1 MGSIL
6 IVEDTNEQRDLVSM
20 YLEMNGYHVEV
31 ANDGLQGLAQ
41 ARKLKPD
48 LILMDLGMPKMDGY
62 QMIAELR
69 ADERLKEI
77 PIVVISAWTAA
88 THRDRAKAA
97 GADGFITKPFELGH
111 ILSTVQ
117 KYVPSA

>member
-20 YLEMNGYHVEV
+20 YLEMNGYHVQV

-41 ARKLKPD
+41 ARKQKPD

-69 ADERLKEI
+69 ADAALKDI

-97 GADGFITKPFELGH
+97 GADVFITKPFELGH

-117 KYVPSA
+117 KYAQPG

>member
-1 MGSIL
+1 MSSIL
-6 IVEDTNEQRDLVSM
+6 IVEDTSEQRDLVSM

-48 LILMDLGMPKMDGY
+48 LILLDLGMPKMDGY

-69 ADERLKEI
+69 SDEKLKEV
-77 PIVVISAWTAA
+77 PVVVISAWTAA

-97 GADGFITKPFELGH
+97 GANVFITKPFELGH
-111 ILSTVQ
+111 ILTTVQ
-117 KYVPSA
+117 KYAQPG

>member
-20 YLEMNGYHVEV
+20 YLEMNGYHVQV
-31 ANDGLQGLAQ
+31 ANDGLQGLTQ

-69 ADERLKEI
+69 SDEKLKDI

-88 THRDRAKAA
+88 THRDRARAA
-97 GADGFITKPFELGH
+97 GADVFITKPFELGH

-117 KYVPSA
+117 KFVQPG

>member
-6 IVEDTNEQRDLVSM
+6 IVEDTNEQRDLVAM

-31 ANDGLQGLAQ
+31 ANDGIQGLAQ
-41 ARKLKPD
+41 AHKLKPS

-69 ADERLKEI
+69 SDETLKDI

-97 GADGFITKPFELGH
+97 GADAFITKPFELGH
-111 ILSTVQ
+111 ILNTVQ
-117 KYVPSA
+117 KYLPPG

>member
-1 MGSIL
+1 MGNIL
-6 IVEDTNEQRDLVSM
+6 IVEDTSEQRDLVSM

-69 ADERLKEI
+69 ADDKLKDI

-88 THRDRAKAA
+88 THRDRARAA

-117 KYVPSA
+117 KYVQAN

>member
-48 LILMDLGMPKMDGY
+48 LILLDLGMPKMDGY

-69 ADERLKEI
+69 SDDMLKDI
-77 PIVVISAWTAA
+77 PVVVISAWTAA
-88 THRDRAKAA
+88 THRDRARAA
-97 GADGFITKPFELGH
+97 GADVFITKPFELGH
-111 ILSTVQ
+111 ILTTVQ
-117 KYVPSA
+117 KYVQPG

>member
-6 IVEDTNEQRDLVSM
+6 IVEDTSEQRDLVSM

-31 ANDGLQGLAQ
+31 ANDGLEGLSE

-48 LILMDLGMPKMDGY
+48 LILLDLGMPKMDGY

-69 ADERLKEI
+69 SDEELKDI

-111 ILSTVQ
+111 ILSTVR
-117 KYVPSA
+117 KYVCPG

>member
-69 ADERLKEI
+69 ADEKLKEI

-111 ILSTVQ
+111 ILSTLQ

>member
-6 IVEDTNEQRDLVSM
+6 IVEDTSEQRDLVSM
-20 YLEMNGYHVEV
+20 YLEMNGYHVAV

-41 ARKLKPD
+41 ARKAKPD

-69 ADERLKEI
+69 SDDTLKDI
-77 PIVVISAWTAA
+77 PVVVISAWTAA

-97 GADGFITKPFELGH
+97 GADVFITKPFELGH

-117 KYVPSA
+117 KYVRPG